1 MTEINAISLFEV
13 FKLIFQISFFIFLFW
28 FTRLYLVKL
37 VKPLPLQKRFLFYI
51 PIFRNLFWI
60 FYSFYVFSFLLSINS
75 TFALVVLIFLV
86 LIFWRSIKDL
96 VFGLI
101 YKIQKGN
108 VIGHNISI
116 DKISGVIVA
125 LKNTKIEVK
134 SDNDEVFQFSY
145 SLLSLHKISIP
156 NINKSK
162 VLSLNYNLDE
172 IPTNDQLKDFRRNLF
187 SIPYIV
193 APNQSTIQIIDS
205 NKKILLIV
213 KVFLPSE
220 RYLEVVQKNI
230 DELSNSL

>member
-51 PIFRNLFWI
+51 PIVRNLFWI

-86 LIFWRSIKDL
+86 LIFWRLIKDL

-125 LKNTKIEVK
+125 LKNTKIEVR
-134 SDNDEVFQFSY
+134 SENDEVFQFSY
-145 SLLSLHKISIP
+145 SLLSLQKISIP

-162 VLSLNYNLDE
+162 VLSLNYNLDK

-193 APNQSTIQIIDS
+193 APDRSNIQIIDS
-205 NKKILLIV
+205 NNKILLIV

-220 RYLEVVQKNI
+220 RYIELVQKNI